1 MVMFKVQTLNKIS
14 PIGLRELPRDI
25 YDISPDMKDPD
36 AIIVRSFNM
45 LDMELPSSLKVIAR
59 AGAGVNNIPLEKC
72 SERGII
78 VFNTPGANAN
88 GVKEIVLAGLLLSSR
103 KVVDGITWT
112 KSLIGKGEEIPQLV
126 EKGKAQYDGPEIT
139 GKKLGVIGLGAV
151 GVLVANDAIALGM
164 NVIGYDPFITIEH
177 ALALSRSVKMAPSLD
192 QLLAEADYISL
203 HVPLTDETKGMINQD
218 KFSLMKKG
226 ARLLNFARGGL
237 VNNKDL
243 LAAIDAGIISVY
255 VTDFPNEEL
264 LKSDKVIGIPHLG
277 ASTPESEDNCAVMA
291 ALQLRGYLERGNL
304 KNCVNFPDCEM
315 PFSQSNRL
323 LIINKNVP
331 KMVGQIT
338 AIIADKN
345 INITDMLNRNRDN
358 YAYNI
363 IDIEG
368 TFDMDDIKK
377 LLAINGVIMVRY
389 INCN

>member
-1 MVMFKVQTLNKIS
+1 MFKVQTLNKIS